1 MRGDAVTIARMAVA
15 ALRWFKA
22 ALLLQIVL
30 LAYWLAIE
38 LVDLHPW
45 NDIGARPA
53 NYDLNR
59 SLAANALQQLA
70 YMGVFALGLR
80 LLSFAPAL
88 GYAVYL
94 ALQIWT
100 WWVPYAAGASAA
112 WAEDEG
118 LRGTLQHQGQ
128 PVNGVKISVASEDGK
143 PVGDA
148 TTGAD
153 GAWEVPLPGPGTYK
167 VTIDQTTLPPD
178 VELRFKE
185 RATLTLSVAEDQRR
199 TALFALVPKG
209 QAGEGGQAAASELK
223 QPSAPQT
230 LYTDS
235 QAPGARPLTGPRWT
249 PRTWAEGSTSPTA
262 VSVPSPQSIRSATP
276 SRAWMTSL
284 PRPPPSTS
292 PPAPPVTVS
301 SPLPP

>member
-1 MRGDAVTIARMAVA
+1 VDCRVKLGNDDGEVGACGAIASRHRGERAEQASALPRDVAPRRLAVRGDAVTIARMAVA

-112 WAEDEG
+112 WQERYGELYA
-118 LRGTLQHQGQ
+118 
-128 PVNGVKISVASEDGK
+128 
-143 PVGDA
+143 A
-148 TTGAD
+148 TVQLLPSSGAH
-153 GAWEVPLPGPGTYK
+153 
-167 VTIDQTTLPPD
+167 LPPD
-178 VELRFKE
+178 AQHLVLQGLTVLVIAVTAKA
-185 RATLTLSVAEDQRR
+185 ATLVRHL
-199 TALFALVPKG
+199 
-209 QAGEGGQAAASELK
+209 
-223 QPSAPQT
+223 
-230 LYTDS
+230 
-235 QAPGARPLTGPRWT
+235 
-249 PRTWAEGSTSPTA
+249 
-262 VSVPSPQSIRSATP
+262 
-276 SRAWMTSL
+276 
-284 PRPPPSTS
+284 
-292 PPAPPVTVS
+292 
-301 SPLPP
+301 